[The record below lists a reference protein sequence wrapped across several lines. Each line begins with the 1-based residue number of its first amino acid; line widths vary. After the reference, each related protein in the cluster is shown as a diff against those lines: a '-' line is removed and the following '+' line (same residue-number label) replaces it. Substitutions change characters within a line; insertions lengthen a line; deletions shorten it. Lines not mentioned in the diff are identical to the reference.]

1 MCVWE
6 TYIFEDICQCE
17 TANCSID
24 ERVTDFS
31 YLWKNA
37 LHIISKRTGSM
48 MAGNK
53 RRKKKKEKFLG
64 AHIKPPTSGSHS
76 FGCGVYRCRQ

>member
-53 RRKKKKEKFLG
+53 RRKKKKGKIPG
-64 AHIKPPTSGSHS
+64 RTHQTADQ
-76 FGCGVYRCRQ
+76 R